1 MRVWRQDLPGQS
13 HTGSEGHLGP
23 GRGDNPMVTR
33 QQASHSA
40 VQRLSHSFTLS
51 VPEVK
56 HHAPAP
62 SPSGKPRCS
71 STDHMLHASF
81 SRVALHPTS
90 RWSPPFGQKSCL
102 MHLCSPKPCA
112 GRKCRLKKSLL
123 TNVWPL
129 GSQDQ
134 LGQSDRRWGQVT
146 QQQGSLR
153 SVPPPELHP
162 ATGWTLSGQVP
173 TYQWPQVPSNPE
185 PSSPDQP
192 RVHLS
197 LQTATSYQKS
207 Q

>member
-1 MRVWRQDLPGQS
+1 MEPPIWTEIMS
-13 HTGSEGHLGP
+13 Y
-23 GRGDNPMVTR
+23 
-33 QQASHSA
+33 ASL
-40 VQRLSHSFTLS
+40 Q
-51 VPEVK
+51 PE
-56 HHAPAP
+56 
-62 SPSGKPRCS
+62 
-71 STDHMLHASF
+71 
-81 SRVALHPTS
+81 
-90 RWSPPFGQKSCL
+90 
-102 MHLCSPKPCA
+102 PCA
-112 GRKCRLKKSLL
+112 GRKCRLKKSL

-173 TYQWPQVPSNPE
+173 TSQWPQVPSNPE
-185 PSSPDQP
+185 PSSSPEQP

-197 LQTATSYQKS
+197 LQTATSYKTS